1 MPRQPR
7 LDAPGALHHVMGRGI
22 DGIKIFSNKKD
33 REDFLERLADLCR
46 ADALSVYAWAL
57 MNNHFHLLIRTGNQ
71 LLANSMRKLLT
82 GYVVNYNHRHKRYGH
97 LFQNRYKSIICEDDP
112 YLLELTRYIHL
123 NPLRAGIVKNVK
135 ELKEYQWCGH
145 SAIIGRVKREWQDT
159 NTVLAY
165 FSKRRKRAI
174 ENYEDFVQQG
184 IDAGSRPELVG
195 GGLIRSLGGWS
206 QVLSLRRIGSKV
218 FSDER
223 ILGSSEFVNNV
234 IADAEEKAKE
244 TLRLSVKLANL
255 PSLALKV
262 CKGEGIDEAE
272 LRSGIRK
279 REVVKSRRILCQI
292 AVKKMGYSGADVA
305 RFLGI
310 NTSAVNRLAVSDEL
324 PEVVK
329 YI

>member
-1 MPRQPR
+1 
-7 LDAPGALHHVMGRGI
+7 MGRGI
-22 DGIKIFSNKKD
+22 DGIKIFKNKKD

-46 ADALSVYAWAL
+46 TDALGVYAWAL
-57 MNNHFHLLIRTGNQ
+57 MSNHFHLLLRTGNQ
-71 LLANSMRKLLT
+71 LLSDSMRKLLT
-82 GYVVNYNHRHKRYGH
+82 GYVVNYNRRHKRYGH

-112 YLLELTRYIHL
+112 YLLELARYIHL
-123 NPLRAGIVKNVK
+123 NPLRAGIVKTLK
-135 ELKEYQWCGH
+135 ELKGYQWCGH
-145 SAIIGRVKREWQDT
+145 SGIIGSVKREWQDRH
-159 NTVLAY
+159 TVLAY
-165 FSKRRKRAI
+165 FGKRRKRAI
-174 ENYEDFVQQG
+174 EKYEDFVGEG
-184 IDAGSRPELVG
+184 IEAGSRPELVG

-206 QVLSLRRIGSKV
+206 QVLSLRRVGSKV

-244 TLRLSVKLANL
+244 TLRLTLKISNL

-262 CKGEGIDEAE
+262 CEGQGVDEAG
-272 LRSGIRK
+272 LRSGLRK
-279 REVVKSRRILCQI
+279 REVVRSRRIFCQI

-324 PEVVK
+324 SEVEK
-329 YI
+329 YV